1 MKFRELKKKKY
12 LIIHVRHVIAF
23 LQPQT
28 RFKQKCIVDEMHAKC
43 TIPVALLKISPGDT
57 RNSLSVL
64 LNYASKPIDDEK
76 ERRKK
81 KRKEK
86 RK

>member
-1 MKFRELKKKKY
+1 
-12 LIIHVRHVIAF
+12 
-23 LQPQT
+23 
-28 RFKQKCIVDEMHAKC
+28 MHAKC

-81 KRKEK
+81 KERKNESK
-86 RK
+86 LISVFECNRTEFP